1 VWIEINSELRDGDD
15 RDEDDDEFKVNGGSS
30 VELWCLDFVWDVEDG
45 DELFT
50 KCWKKFKF

>member
-1 VWIEINSELRDGDD
+1 LRDGDD

-50 KCWKKFKF
+50 KC